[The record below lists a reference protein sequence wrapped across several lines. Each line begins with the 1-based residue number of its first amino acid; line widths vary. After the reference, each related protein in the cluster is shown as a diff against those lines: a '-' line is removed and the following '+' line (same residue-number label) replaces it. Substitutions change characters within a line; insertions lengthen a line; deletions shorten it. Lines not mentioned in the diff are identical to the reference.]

1 MEKKRVVKEIRGELI
16 PLWHIG
22 QEVQTLID
30 DANTFLTSTGM
41 STYAPGQPRLRNL
54 CDGWRLN
61 QLKQVMKLLFVL
73 RQDVAKELIEAAEE
87 ERVELDELA
96 QTIISTN
103 PHPR

>member
-61 QLKQVMKLLFVL
+61 QLKQVLKLPFCPVPGCSK
-73 RQDVAKELIEAAEE
+73 RADEAAEE